1 MLELTKI
8 ERFFNIDQPC
18 PADIP
23 NCEQLRE
30 EFLNKLEEL
39 RKQSGCSP
47 CKARGIR
54 NHYLHIITG
63 AYGTK

>member
-39 RKQSGCSP
+39 RKQGGCSP

-54 NHYLHIITG
+54 NHYLQIITG
-63 AYGTK
+63 AYGAK

>member
-30 EFLNKLEEL
+30 EFLNKMEEFK
-39 RKQSGCSP
+39 KQGGCSP

-54 NHYLHIITG
+54 NHYLQIITG